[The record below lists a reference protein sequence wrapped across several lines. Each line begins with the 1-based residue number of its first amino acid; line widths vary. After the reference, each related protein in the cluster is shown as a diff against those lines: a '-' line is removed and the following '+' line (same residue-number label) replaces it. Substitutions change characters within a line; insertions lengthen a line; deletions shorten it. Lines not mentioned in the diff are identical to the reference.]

1 MPRLSALLAGAGI
14 ASPPYVDPEI
24 TGLAYDSRRCEPGTL
39 FVAVQGFHADGHD
52 FVREAGARGAVAAVG
67 ERALS
72 VGMPYVR
79 VSDSRAALSAIAA
92 AFFGHPSRAVSV
104 AGITGTDGK
113 TTTATLLHAA
123 WRGAGMAAGL
133 LTTVDWRAF
142 DEVSDNKTRQTTPE
156 ALELQRHLEELR
168 RRGCTHVALETSSHA
183 LELRRVEDVAYRAAV
198 YTKVTAEHIELH
210 GSREAYLEAKARLLE
225 LVGSRPDGIAVLDAT
240 DEYAL
245 PRLTKI
251 AVAQRLAYS
260 VDPRIPAD
268 LSARDIHA
276 TARGIAFAARTP
288 WGSEE
293 VELQLSGRFNVANAL
308 AALAA
313 ACCTGAGLRD
323 AIAGMARLERVTG
336 RMELVDAGQPF
347 AVVIDYAHTAE
358 SLETVLRELR
368 RATRG
373 RLWVVFGSAGERD
386 VEKRPAM
393 GTVAAQLADVS
404 VITDEDPRE
413 EDRLRI
419 LEEIA
424 AGATDAGGKRG
435 ETVVVVPDRA
445 EAIRFA
451 VAHAESE
458 DTILFAGKGHEG
470 SLIVGRDSLPWNE
483 RAVVE
488 SAIVERMQRDVDQV
502 ARR

>member
-1 MPRLSALLAGAGI
+1 
-14 ASPPYVDPEI
+14 
-24 TGLAYDSRRCEPGTL
+24 
-39 FVAVQGFHADGHD
+39 
-52 FVREAGARGAVAAVG
+52 
-67 ERALS
+67 
-72 VGMPYVR
+72 
-79 VSDSRAALSAIAA
+79 
-92 AFFGHPSRAVSV
+92 
-104 AGITGTDGK
+104 
-113 TTTATLLHAA
+113 
-123 WRGAGMAAGL
+123 
-133 LTTVDWRAF
+133 
-142 DEVSDNKTRQTTPE
+142 
-156 ALELQRHLEELR
+156 
-168 RRGCTHVALETSSHA
+168 
-183 LELRRVEDVAYRAAV
+183 
-198 YTKVTAEHIELH
+198 
-210 GSREAYLEAKARLLE
+210 
-225 LVGSRPDGIAVLDAT
+225 
-240 DEYAL
+240 
-245 PRLTKI
+245 
-251 AVAQRLAYS
+251 
-260 VDPRIPAD
+260 
-268 LSARDIHA
+268 
-276 TARGIAFAARTP
+276 
-288 WGSEE
+288 
-293 VELQLSGRFNVANAL
+293 
-308 AALAA
+308 
-313 ACCTGAGLRD
+313 
-323 AIAGMARLERVTG
+323 
-336 RMELVDAGQPF
+336 MELVDAGQPF

-393 GTVAAQLADVS
+393 GAVAAQLADVS

-451 VAHAESE
+451 VAHAEPE